1 MIVLLPI
8 GQQKSSETSARKK
21 QLKVGV
27 FALGWVS
34 VNETTTMT
42 ANGTGEKPP
51 RFSYA
56 AWKLSENYQVLL
68 GKIATELAMV
78 MDIVAFY
85 FTVIC

>member
-27 FALGWVS
+27 FGLGWVS

-56 AWKLSENYQVLL
+56 A
-68 GKIATELAMV
+68 
-78 MDIVAFY
+78 
-85 FTVIC
+85 